1 MDQVDNLD
9 ADQAKVSGPPKFN
22 HLDHVSVPCRD
33 LEEGIRFYRDVLGG
47 EQIVSSVVAFAFFE
61 IAGARIGIGSVGCT
75 FLNEST
81 EYPHMAFN
89 VGPEELVQMK
99 DWLTAC
105 GIPTSNL
112 WTRQGV
118 EALMF
123 FRDPSDNVIEL
134 FCTEG
139 YEGAADLPRGPAR
152 GHGTTVDIDALS
164 YDDWSLPE

>member
-105 GIPTSNL
+105 GIPTSKF

-134 FCTEG
+134 FCSEG

-164 YDDWSLPE
+164 YDDWSLPQ

>member
-89 VGPEELVQMK
+89 VGAEELVQMK

-105 GIPTSNL
+105 GIPTSNF

-134 FCTEG
+134 FCSEG

-164 YDDWSLPE
+164 YDDWSLPQ

>member
-89 VGPEELVQMK
+89 VGAEELVQMK

-105 GIPTSNL
+105 GIPTSNF

-123 FRDPSDNVIEL
+123 FVI
-134 FCTEG
+134 
-139 YEGAADLPRGPAR
+139 PR
-152 GHGTTVDIDALS
+152 IM
-164 YDDWSLPE
+164 